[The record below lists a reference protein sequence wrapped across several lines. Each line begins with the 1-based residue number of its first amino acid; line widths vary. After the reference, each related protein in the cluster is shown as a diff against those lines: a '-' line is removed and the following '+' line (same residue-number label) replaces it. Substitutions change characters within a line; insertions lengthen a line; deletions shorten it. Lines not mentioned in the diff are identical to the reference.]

1 MKTETQNKRSERQS
15 GEKTCFMTKETANR
29 SEFLRFVVSP
39 DHVVCFDVSQKLP
52 GRGVWMKPDRRILEK
67 AIQKKLFSKAFKET
81 VQIPSDLCDE
91 TERLL
96 RQKCLDLMGLVRKS
110 GRLVFG
116 FESVKKALSVEK
128 PLLLLEAFDAA
139 ENGRNKLLRPKDD
152 FVICSCFSREELG
165 QISGQDTQVHV
176 AVFSGKISEELK
188 KTILKLTAF
197 INSKKNE
204 KG

>member
-1 MKTETQNKRSERQS
+1 MKAEKQS
-15 GEKTCFMTKETANR
+15 KKSQKQGGEKTCFMTKETANR
-29 SEFLRFVVSP
+29 SELLRFVVSP

-52 GRGVWMKPDRRILEK
+52 GRGVWMKPDRKMLEK
-67 AIQKKLFSKAFKET
+67 AIQKKLFSKAFKEA
-81 VQIPSDLCDE
+81 VQIPADLCEE

-116 FESVKKALSVEK
+116 FEAVKKALSVEK
-128 PLLLLEAFDAA
+128 PVLLLEASDAA
-139 ENGRNKLLRPKDD
+139 ENGQNKLLRPQDD
-152 FVICSCFSREELG
+152 FMICSCFSREELG
-165 QISGQDTQVHV
+165 RISGQDIQVHV

-197 INSKKNE
+197 INSKE
-204 KG
+204 K